1 MTKKTNNKHLLPLS
15 TIVLVIREHKTTFEK
30 QQKVM
35 TFGEWLQLKKDI
47 KWVYKCLQVVE

>member
-30 QQKVM
+30 QQKSM
-35 TFGEWLQLKKDI
+35 TFGEWLQLKKDS
-47 KWVYKCLQVVE
+47 KWVYKCLQMPD